1 MKQNQSFAAQ
11 GMLVAKIGGPAF
23 RIGVGGGAASSA
35 AIQGGTN
42 EQHELDFSA
51 VQRGDAE
58 VEQKL
63 NRLIRTCIESGKDNP
78 ILSIHDQVLLL
89 SSSSEHTSLNYRAP
103 AAMATC

>member
-1 MKQNQSFAAQ
+1 
-11 GMLVAKIGGPAF
+11 MLVAKIGGPAF

-63 NRLIRTCIESGKDNP
+63 NRLIRACIESGKENP
-78 ILSIHDQVLLL
+78 ILSIHDQVHLL
-89 SSSSEHTSLNYRAP
+89 SSFSRHISLNFRVLAVM
-103 AAMATC
+103 AMC